1 MFCRACVVTR
11 DRLYVIGGQEGDF
24 KAKLGSPIF
33 KCSRQKEVLLLLP
46 NELHIQGNY
55 NCITKSDKLHLEP
68 LMLMKAL
75 QYCTLLI
82 AGCVWRYVSA
92 GGECKE
98 MEATVKHAQT
108 KLTHWI
114 CLGHS
119 EPRYCH
125 CWWLYRK
132 ESADQEDG
140 TAGYY
145 LSFQHAHPGELLI
158 HTTCTSSILY
168 FFCIST

>member
-1 MFCRACVVTR
+1 M
-11 DRLYVIGGQEGDF
+11 I
-24 KAKLGSPIF
+24 
-33 KCSRQKEVLLLLP
+33 SRQSWDPQFSNVHGKRRCYYCFLTNSTIKGMGYVR
-46 NELHIQGNY
+46 NY
-55 NCITKSDKLHLEP
+55 NCITKSDKLHLGP
-68 LMLMKAL
+68 AMLVKAL

-82 AGCVWRYVSA
+82 AGCVWRYVYA

-108 KLTHWI
+108 KLTHRI

-145 LSFQHAHPGELLI
+145 LSFQHTHPGELLI